1 MPTLTQFK
9 LPVPKSWDE
18 FEDIVVSA
26 INSLQPIT
34 QPQRF
39 GRQGQA
45 QHGVDILVDD
55 YMSRRTG
62 IQCKNV
68 DKISLTEIESE
79 IAKAEEYEPSLESY
93 MFAVSFPRDAV
104 LHKQISKLSD
114 NRARECKFRVGIWF
128 WEDIAF
134 FMSRHSVELERHY
147 PDLFTSSSSPTAR
160 LDSIQTD
167 IANQRLKA
175 LQDMWALRHRIL
187 PPKRFPDMEW
197 HDVLEDIS
205 LDLDKHA
212 EALRDIHQRLGST
225 LPKEVSALLGSAE
238 VAAVDGSFE
247 VSLVED
253 FEVPNEACQAAE
265 RMLELLT
272 DAIDKTRTSLV
283 EIGVKLD

>member
-1 MPTLTQFK
+1 MPTLTQCK

-68 DKISLTEIESE
+68 DKISLPEIEAE
-79 IAKAEEYEPSLESY
+79 IAKAERYEPSLESY
-93 MFAVSFPRDAV
+93 VFAVSLSRDAK
-104 LHKQISKLSD
+104 LHKQISMLSD
-114 NRARECKFRVGIWF
+114 NRAREYKFRVGIWF
-128 WEDIAF
+128 WEDIEF

-147 PDLFTSSSSPTAR
+147 PDLFTSSSSPTAL

-167 IANQRLKA
+167 VANQRLKA
-175 LQDMWALRHRIL
+175 LQEMWALRHRIL

-197 HDVLEDIS
+197 YDVLEDIS
-205 LDLDKHA
+205 LDLNKHA
-212 EALRDIHQRLGST
+212 DGLRDINQRLGST

-238 VAAVDGSFE
+238 AAAIDGSFE

-253 FEVPNEACQAAE
+253 FEVPYEACQAAE

-283 EIGVKLD
+283 EIGVRLD